1 MSKKGGIT
9 GKGFKPGKS
18 GNPSGRPKTKKIIET
33 LKELSNQPYNESK
46 TKLEHICD
54 QVIDKALNGD
64 ISMIKLFFERLEGKP
79 FMNHNIAV
87 EKNDE
92 PIQVFKFEPEF
103 QKQLDQRYEEEE
115 LEKASAIKDKDS

>member
-1 MSKKGGIT
+1 MNKSSGIT
-9 GKGFKPGKS
+9 GKGFKPGQS

-46 TKLEHICD
+46 TKLEQICQ

-79 FMNHNIAV
+79 FMNHKIGM

-92 PIQVFKFEPEF
+92 PIQVFSFEPEF
-103 QKQLDQRYEEEE
+103 QKQLDEKYQEEE
-115 LEKASAIKDKDS
+115 LERISAIKDENS

>member
-9 GKGFKPGKS
+9 GKGFKPGQS

-54 QVIDKALNGD
+54 QVIEKACGGD

-92 PIQVFKFEPEF
+92 PIRVFSFEPEF
-103 QKQLDQRYEEEE
+103 QKQLDDRYAEEDNN
-115 LEKASAIKDKDS
+115 KTSS